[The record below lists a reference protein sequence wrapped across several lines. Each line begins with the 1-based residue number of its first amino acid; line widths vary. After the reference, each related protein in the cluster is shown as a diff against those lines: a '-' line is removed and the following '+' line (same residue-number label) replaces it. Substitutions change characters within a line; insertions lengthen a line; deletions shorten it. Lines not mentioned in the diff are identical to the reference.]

1 MKSRRYI
8 AMVAAVGMLVAA
20 CGSDKGKTTSVGDS
34 SGGKQSGTV
43 TIANTQGQTWT
54 CGFNPFNPAVNSV
67 SFGPVYEPLV
77 FVNALKNQEAT
88 PMLASDYKWSA
99 DSKTLTF
106 TIRDGVKWSDGKP
119 MSAADVLFTFNLLK
133 KYPALDINA
142 VWSTGLQ
149 SVTSTGNQVVL
160 TFEAPALTYF
170 YYVAGQTPIVPEH
183 VSPPDGMHAFSDLN
197 MMVNTGGLERTER
210 EYRALIEGAGLR
222 VTRIVPTMSP
232 FSIIEAIRE

>member
-1 MKSRRYI
+1 MNRRRTVAI
-8 AMVAAVGMLVAA
+8 VAAAGMLIAA
-20 CGSDKGKTTSVGDS
+20 CGSSSTGKSATSGS
-34 SGGKQSGTV
+34 SGAAAGGGQSGSV

-99 DSKTLTF
+99 DNKTLTF
-106 TIRDGVKWSDGKP
+106 TIRDGVKWSDGQP

-133 KYPALDINA
+133 QYPALDINA

-149 SVTSTGNQVVL
+149 NVTSTGNQVVL
-160 TFEAPALTYF
+160 SFDAPAATYF

-183 VSPPDGMHAFSDLN
+183 VWK
-197 MMVNTGGLERTER
+197 TGDPARWIR
-210 EYRALIEGAGLR
+210 CLR
-222 VTRIVPTMSP
+222 PTSIRINDES
-232 FSIIEAIRE
+232 S